1 MLVGPGHG
9 VEDSRWVTVGAEAW
23 PGAGLS
29 QSRCPAS
36 RRVTETAGVPV
47 TGDGHGAGEIDS
59 DRLLVFTGPV
69 KVIRTPLRLNH
80 HDRVGPAGP
89 ARFPSNSTV
98 TVTGP

>member
-1 MLVGPGHG
+1 MLVGPARPGHG
-9 VEDSRWVTVGAEAW
+9 VEDSRWVGAEAW

-36 RRVTETAGVPV
+36 RRVTETAGV
-47 TGDGHGAGEIDS
+47 TGDGHGAGKIDS

-80 HDRVGPAGP
+80 HDRVGPAGRTIP
-89 ARFPSNSTV
+89 FE
-98 TVTGP
+98 